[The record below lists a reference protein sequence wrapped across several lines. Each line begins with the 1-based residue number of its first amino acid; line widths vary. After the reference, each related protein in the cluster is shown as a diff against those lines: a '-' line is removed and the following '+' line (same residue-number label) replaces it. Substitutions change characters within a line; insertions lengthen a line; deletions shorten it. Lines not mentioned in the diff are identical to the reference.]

1 MIEPATCP
9 RFVEIGRL
17 PSPEDVPE
25 LRLHL
30 EQCLY
35 CQSQWSATKSL
46 IESMRQLPVKA
57 PEAAR
62 QQRTRNALVLAV
74 AESQR
79 RRFSPWWVK
88 AAVYAVV
95 VLCAAG
101 VFAAVGTFA
110 LPWLQKQRVRTP
122 AAAVRD
128 QDGPRAATPG
138 ESAANIETVAENKT
152 GAVGAPSPTKPSATA
167 AAESW
172 ASRIPIMGESPRH
185 QSTTHRPR
193 GALALASRPTA
204 LLSSS
209 HQPSPA
215 ELAFSEGWQAFRSGD
230 YPGAIAGMRRARQAA
245 PASALAEDARYW
257 EAVALA
263 RQGSMAQSRAVMEEF
278 LRRFPGSPRAGEVS
292 AMLGWFLVE
301 SHEWTAAERR
311 FRMAESDRAPAV
323 RESAKKGLEITARM
337 RARPTSVP

>member
-1 MIEPATCP
+1 LA
-9 RFVEIGRL
+9 
-17 PSPEDVPE
+17 SPEDEPE

-30 EQCLY
+30 QQCLY

-46 IESMRQLPVKA
+46 IESMRQLPIKV

-62 QQRTRNALVLAV
+62 RQRTRNALVLA
-74 AESQR
+74 ATESQR

-101 VFAAVGTFA
+101 VFAAVGTIA
-110 LPWLQKQRVRTP
+110 LPRLQRLKARTP
-122 AAAVRD
+122 AAAVRN
-128 QDGPRAATPG
+128 QDGPRATTSLEP
-138 ESAANIETVAENKT
+138 AAKIETGAEPKP
-152 GAVGAPSPTKPSATA
+152 GAVGVAATA
-167 AAESW
+167 AVKPGATASAESW
-172 ASRIPIMGESPRH
+172 ASRIPIMEEAPRH
-185 QSTTHRPR
+185 QTTRKLR
-193 GALALASRPTA
+193 GTLASASRPT
-204 LLSSS
+204 SSLNS
-209 HQPSPA
+209 SRQPSPA

-230 YPGAIAGMRRARQAA
+230 YSGAIAAMRRAMQAA

-263 RQGSMAQSRAVMEEF
+263 RQGSLAQSRTAMEEF
-278 LRRFPGSPRAGEVS
+278 LRRFPTSPRAGEVS

-301 SHEWTAAERR
+301 SHEWTAAEGR
-311 FRMAESDRAPAV
+311 FRMAENDRASAV

-337 RARPTSVP
+337 RVQPPSAP

>member
-1 MIEPATCP
+1 MSERATCP
-9 RFVEIGRL
+9 RFVEIGRQA
-17 PSPEDVPE
+17 SPQNVPE

-46 IESMRQLPVKA
+46 IESMRQLPVKT
-57 PEAAR
+57 PEVAR
-62 QQRTRNALVLAV
+62 RQRTRNALVLAA

-101 VFAAVGTFA
+101 VFAAVGTIA
-110 LPWLQKQRVRTP
+110 LPWLQKQRVRAP

-128 QDGPRAATPG
+128 QNGPRAATFIEPP
-138 ESAANIETVAENKT
+138 AKIETVAE
-152 GAVGAPSPTKPSATA
+152 PKPGGQTT
-167 AAESW
+167 
-172 ASRIPIMGESPRH
+172 SRRS
-185 QSTTHRPR
+185 R
-193 GALALASRPTA
+193 GALALASRPTSA
-204 LLSSS
+204 LNSS
-209 HQPSPA
+209 HLPSPA

-230 YPGAIAGMRRARQAA
+230 YPGAIAGMRRALQAA
-245 PASALAEDARYW
+245 PTSALAEDARYW

-263 RQGSMAQSRAVMEEF
+263 RQGSLAQSRAVMEDF
-278 LRRFPGSPRAGEVS
+278 LRHFPASPRAGEVS
-292 AMLGWFLVE
+292 AMLGWFLVA
-301 SHEWTAAERR
+301 SHEWAAAEQR
-311 FRMAESDRAPAV
+311 FRTAESDRAPAV

-337 RARPTSVP
+337 RARPPSAP

>member
-1 MIEPATCP
+1 MSERCP

-46 IESMRQLPVKA
+46 IESMRQLPVKV

-62 QQRTRNALVLAV
+62 RQRTRNALVLAV

-101 VFAAVGTFA
+101 VFAAVGTIA
-110 LPWLQKQRVRTP
+110 LPWLQKQRVRAP
-122 AAAVRD
+122 AAAARVRD
-128 QDGPRAATPG
+128 EPRAAISLDP
-138 ESAANIETVAENKT
+138 AAKVETVVQPKT
-152 GAVGAPSPTKPSATA
+152 GEAGTAAPTSTKASAT

-185 QSTTHRPR
+185 QSTTRRAR
-193 GALALASRPTA
+193 GALALASRPTS

-230 YPGAIAGMRRARQAA
+230 YPGAIVGMKRALQAA
-245 PASALAEDARYW
+245 PSSALAEDARYW

-263 RQGSMAQSRAVMEEF
+263 RQGSVAQSRAVMEEF
-278 LRRFPGSPRAGEVS
+278 LRRSPGSPRAGEVS

-301 SHEWTAAERR
+301 SHEWAAAERR
-311 FRMAESDRAPAV
+311 FRTAESDRAPAV

-337 RARPTSVP
+337 RARPASVP